1 MACQVEPFA
10 KYLIGSQIGIPIPGW
25 PYDRVLMGLRKPYGR
40 PMGPA
45 EFGSWAVRRYCE
57 AYPSAS
63 PVSLSALDLQHAA
76 ALGAHAAVL
85 AATLARVAGVPDER
99 AWLANLFMRSQTDD
113 ERPYV
118 DVTDLCL
125 TLVREAEDPLIREAG
140 RALGDFLLSPNP
152 PLGGLSETGDRKP
165 FVIEH
170 GRNAGATAR
179 LNGISL
185 YAPHL
190 VPGRDFEEP
199 RPLYHNFEFVQRTR
213 WSELV
218 HALARLV

>member
-1 MACQVEPFA
+1 
-10 KYLIGSQIGIPIPGW
+10 
-25 PYDRVLMGLRKPYGR
+25 MGLRTPYGR

-45 EFGSWAVRRYCE
+45 EFGSWTVRRFCE
-57 AYPSAS
+57 AYPASS
-63 PVSLSALDLQHAA
+63 PVSLSVLDLQHAPD
-76 ALGAHAAVL
+76 LGAHAAVL
-85 AATLARVAGVPDER
+85 AETLARLAGSADER
-99 AWLANLFMRSQTDD
+99 ARLADLFFRSQTDD

-125 TLVREAEDPLIREAG
+125 TLIRESRDALVREAA
-140 RALGDFLLSPNP
+140 RALGDLLLSTNP
-152 PLGGLSETGDRKP
+152 PLGGLSETGERKP
-165 FVIEH
+165 FIIEH
-170 GRNAGATAR
+170 GRNASSTAR

-190 VPGRDFEEP
+190 VPGRDFEGP
-199 RPLYHNFEFVQRTR
+199 RPLYQNFDFAQKTR